1 MKIGIVLAGGGA
13 KGAYELGVWKAL
25 RKLDID
31 FNIVVGTSI
40 GALNGVMMAQ
50 DSYSKCLNTWYFMNY
65 DYVSSMEIKGKYS
78 SKKGRREIIAKYT
91 KGLFK
96 GGYEMDGLSKVIDN
110 TVDYDR
116 LMKSNIDFGLVTTHF
131 PSFKGKYVTKKE
143 MSRENI
149 KDYLI
154 ATASCFPAFRPNKI
168 GKEYYIDGGYFDNIP
183 YKLALDMGAEELI
196 IVDLDAVG
204 ISKDLKKIK
213 VPHTIIK
220 PKFKLGN
227 LLVFENDYTKKYAKL
242 GYNDTLK
249 IYGMLDGN
257 KYTFK
262 KDSLKRNYKRNINR
276 FMDAIN
282 KHEKYITNTK
292 IKRLLKENNEK
303 YYNEI
308 IEDLMDLFKVDPT
321 KIYRTSLVNVLIK
334 NEFLD
339 GDYKKYNS
347 IRKAIKLRDK
357 ISYELVSFIYNG
369 ISNEKRGINKYIN
382 IYPKAF
388 LCAVYLYSII
398 NRR

>member
-308 IEDLMDLFKVDPT
+308 IEDLMDLFKVDST